1 MATKKITGVKHTF
14 KKAKS
19 GDYVVEH
26 PKGKGGRI
34 NVTKQAGAKTK
45 AAAVKASEKY
55 HKSKPHSK
63 KK

>member
-14 KKAKS
+14 KKNKS

-45 AAAVKASEKY
+45 KAAIKASERY
-55 HKSKPHSK
+55 HKKKPHNGK
-63 KK
+63 